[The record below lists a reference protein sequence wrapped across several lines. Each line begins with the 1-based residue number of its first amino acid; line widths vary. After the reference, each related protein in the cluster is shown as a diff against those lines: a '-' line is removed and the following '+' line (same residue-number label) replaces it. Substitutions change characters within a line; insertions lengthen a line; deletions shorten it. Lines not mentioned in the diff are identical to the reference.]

1 MKIWKKNNK
10 PTIENIGEVKED
22 KSKEILEEV
31 STELETPIEKKSH
44 DTEEIS
50 ESTTSE
56 AKDKIEESIKD
67 ACSTIKLNAED
78 SAPSK
83 TPKFDAWYAKRYIQP
98 KKELREVYEK
108 LAAVLGEEGVI
119 EFIRKALYN
128 LYKYDIYGSIDAYR
142 LFVMPMYNIAQPYR
156 DALAT
161 VCKMCFLWSVNSW
174 TTHIKGSIYDIIS
187 YNKPIEDYVFD
198 MFSYDYPDTYRGYMM
213 GDSVGSNPGQSLD
226 EIRSRKIYHI
236 EYNFAID
243 HVYLLSPA
251 LTFNPKGNG
260 AVYDTNIKITGN
272 DYEEIVL
279 NFHSI
284 ETTKSKVSH
293 RPNVEDNTVIRTV
306 ISR

>member
-1 MKIWKKNNK
+1 MSIWKKNNK
-10 PTIENIGEVKED
+10 PTIENIEKIKED

-31 STELETPIEKKSH
+31 STELEIPIEKKSH
-44 DTEEIS
+44 DTEEVS
-50 ESTTSE
+50 EPTTSE

-78 SAPSK
+78 GAPSK
-83 TPKFDAWYAKRYIQP
+83 TPRFDAWYAKRYLQP

-108 LAAVLGEEGVI
+108 LAAVLGEEGVL
-119 EFIRKALYN
+119 EFIRKVLYN
-128 LYKYDIYGSIDAYR
+128 LNQYDNYGAIDAYR

-161 VCKMCFLWSVNSW
+161 VCKMCFLHCVNSW
-174 TTHIKGSIYDIIS
+174 DTHIKDYIYETIS
-187 YNKPIEDYVFD
+187 YNKPIEDFAFD
-198 MFSYDYPDTYRGYMM
+198 LFSYEYPDTYRGFMM
-213 GDSVGSNPGQSLD
+213 GDTIGSNPGQSIN

-260 AVYDTNIKITGN
+260 AVYDTNMKVAGDN
-272 DYEEIVL
+272 YEELVN
-279 NFHSI
+279 NFYEI
-284 ETTKSKVSH
+284 EKTKSKVSH
-293 RPNVEDNTVIRTV
+293 RPNVIDNTVIRTT
-306 ISR
+306 ITN